1 MMVTDGINFGDYWRN
16 ELGTEFRK
24 TVLGYVGEYA
34 EKIGEVKLN
43 DDGKHYE
50 AVLDISDVK
59 DTIFP
64 LGVSCNMTTM
74 ETRLVAKIIA
84 RGRIGKG
91 KLNMD
96 RHIVESVSLYDT
108 QNNEIDNNDVCID
121 SLLFMLDF
129 LDSKK

>member
-1 MMVTDGINFGDYWRN
+1 MATDEINFGDYWRN
-16 ELGTEFRK
+16 KLGTEFRK
-24 TVLGYVGEYA
+24 TELEYIGGYA
-34 EKIGEVKLN
+34 DKIGKVKIN
-43 DDGKHYE
+43 KDGKHYE

-64 LGVSCNMTTM
+64 LEVSCNMTTM

-91 KLNMD
+91 KFNMD
-96 RHIVESVSLYDT
+96 RHIVESVSLYDI

-121 SLLFMLDF
+121 SLLFMLEF